1 MSQQFS
7 EYYKVRPAFAPG
19 NPAPDLS
26 LYVPG
31 SKSITNRA
39 LLLAALSDG
48 IRETTL
54 DDILLSDDSR
64 HFINC
69 LRNLYI
75 LVYCQEELQRVKIR
89 GCDGSLPRSHGEIY
103 VGSAGTAA
111 RFLTAMLGL
120 AGGSYRLDASAQMR
134 RRPMMPLLTALE
146 SLGCKIS
153 YEEEEGHFPFTLS
166 SEGLTCNEV
175 TVNIDDSSQ
184 FLSAL
189 MMASVLTHQDF
200 TIHIEG
206 SHGFSYVEMT
216 AEMMRRFGA
225 QVIRE
230 DERTFRI
237 PAFDSYRSGHYTIEP
252 DVSAACYFY
261 AMAAISGGRTL
272 VHGVHS
278 DSLQGDIAFLDL
290 LCRMGC
296 SFEDTREGIV
306 LTGPEGGCLHGIDAD
321 MHAFSDQA
329 LTLAAIAPFADS
341 PVTIRGISH
350 IRLQECDRIEAILAN
365 LRRMGIKA
373 ECSEEDVLTIF
384 PGAPKSAEI
393 ETFGD
398 HRVAMSFAVTGTR
411 TPGITI
417 LDPLCCRKTF
427 EGYFD
432 TLDDIIYHTSSPE

>member
-7 EYYKVRPAFAPG
+7 ESYKVRPAFAPG
-19 NPAPDLS
+19 NPAPNLRIS
-26 LYVPG
+26 VPG

-48 IRETTL
+48 NRETTL
-54 DDILLSDDSR
+54 DGILLSDDSR
-64 HFINC
+64 HFIHC
-69 LRNLYI
+69 LRDLGF
-75 LVYCQEELQRVKIR
+75 LTFLQEEIQRIKIG
-89 GCDGSLPRSHGEIY
+89 GCDGRLPRQSAEIY

-134 RRPMMPLLTALE
+134 RRPMKPLLTALE
-146 SLGCKIS
+146 SLGCTVS

-166 SEGLTCNEV
+166 SEGLSGGEV

-189 MMASVLTHQDF
+189 MMASVLTHRDF

-225 QVIRE
+225 QIIRE

-237 PAFDSYRSGHYTIEP
+237 PAFGSYRSGHYMIEP

-261 AMAAISGGRTL
+261 AMAAISGGRAL
-272 VHGVHS
+272 VYDVHR

-296 SFEDTREGIV
+296 RCVEMREGIL
-306 LTGPEGGCLHGIDAD
+306 LTGPEDGCLHGVDAD

-350 IRLQECDRIEAILAN
+350 IRLQECDRIEAILEN

-373 ECSEEDVLTIF
+373 ESSEEDVLTIF

-432 TLDDIIYHTSSPE
+432 LLDQIS

>member
-19 NPAPDLS
+19 NPAPDLRV
-26 LYVPG
+26 YVPG

-48 IRETTL
+48 TRETKL

-64 HFINC
+64 HFISC
-69 LRNLYI
+69 LRNLGFMVF
-75 LVYCQEELQRVKIR
+75 LQEDLHRIR
-89 GCDGSLPRSHGEIY
+89 ITGCDGHLPQANGEIY

-134 RRPMMPLLTALE
+134 RRPMEPLLTALE
-146 SLGCKIS
+146 SLGCRVS

-166 SEGLTCNEV
+166 SEGLTGKEV

-200 TIHIEG
+200 TIHITG
-206 SHGFSYVEMT
+206 CHGFSYVEMT

-237 PAFDSYRSGHYTIEP
+237 PAFDSYRSGSYVIEP

-272 VHGVHS
+272 VYGVHR

-296 SFEDTREGIV
+296 TYEDTQDGIV
-306 LTGPEGGCLHGIDAD
+306 LTGPEGGRLHGTCAD

-341 PVTIRGISH
+341 PVTIHGISH
-350 IRLQECDRIEAILAN
+350 IRLQECDRIHAILEN
-365 LRRMGIKA
+365 LHRMGIKA

-384 PGAPKSAEI
+384 PGAPESAEI
-393 ETFGD
+393 ETFSD
-398 HRVAMSFAVTGTR
+398 HRVAMSFAVTGLR
-411 TPGITI
+411 APGITI

-432 TLDDIIYHTSSPE
+432 ILNQIS